1 MTRETLILVGR
12 EATSAVL
19 ERHAARLRERDVVD
33 AVTTVTYGAEPAFDL
48 AETFRDHEADRTYV
62 VPMCFAH
69 TYETT
74 EDVPRALSELSGEVR
89 YCDPVGESPAVTEL
103 LRERAAETHEG
114 GADGGGD
121 DEADALLLVALGNSG
136 DDYGRD
142 TAEYHADRLRSDF
155 EEVRTAYLLQSPAV
169 ECARYTLDHDSAVV
183 VPLFVAECEATRTG
197 IPEKLELDRG
207 GFEYADPF
215 GTGPQL
221 TEAIHAE
228 VERERVLADGDSET
242 AGTDLVADARP
253 VATDGRGQD

>member
-19 ERHAARLRERDVVD
+19 ERHAARLRGRDVVD
-33 AVTTVTYGAEPAFDL
+33 EVTTATYGTEPAFDL

-62 VPMCFAH
+62 VPTCFAH

-74 EDVPRALSELSGEVR
+74 EDVPRALSKLSGDVR
-89 YCDPVGESPAVTEL
+89 YCDPVGESPAVTGI
-103 LRERAAETHEG
+103 LRDRAGEAHEG
-114 GADGGGD
+114 GAGGD
-121 DEADALLLVALGNSG
+121 ADALLLVALGNSG
-136 DDYGRD
+136 EDYGREA
-142 TAEYHADRLRSDF
+142 AEYHAERLRSDF

-169 ECARYTLDHDSAVV
+169 ECARYALDHDSAVV
-183 VPLFVAECEATRTG
+183 VPLFVAECEATRRG

-207 GFEYADPF
+207 GFEYAEPF
-215 GTGPQL
+215 GSGSQL

-228 VERERVLADGDSET
+228 VERERALADRDGET

>member
-33 AVTTVTYGAEPAFDL
+33 AVTTATYGAEPAFDL

-74 EDVPRALSELSGEVR
+74 EDVPRALSSLSGEVR

-103 LRERAAETHEG
+103 LRERAAET
-114 GADGGGD
+114 GD
-121 DEADALLLVALGNSG
+121 DDADEADTDALLLVALGNSG

-142 TAEYHADRLRSDF
+142 TAEYHAERLRSDF

-215 GTGPQL
+215 GAGPQL

-253 VATDGRGQD
+253 VATDGRGRD

>member
-1 MTRETLILVGR
+1 MPRETLILVGR

-33 AVTTVTYGAEPAFDL
+33 AVTTATYGAEPAFDL
-48 AETFRDHEADRTYV
+48 AETFRDHQADRTYV

-74 EDVPRALSELSGEVR
+74 EDVPRALSALSGEVR

-103 LRERAAETHEG
+103 LRERATET
-114 GADGGGD
+114 GD
-121 DEADALLLVALGNSG
+121 STAGSAGDVDALLLVALGNSSE
-136 DDYGRD
+136 DYGRD

-155 EEVRTAYLLQSPAV
+155 AEVRTAYLLQSPAL
-169 ECARYTLDHDSAVV
+169 ECARYTLNHDSAVV

-207 GFEYADPF
+207 GFEYAAPF

>member
-1 MTRETLILVGR
+1 MSRETLILVGR

-33 AVTTVTYGAEPAFDL
+33 AVATATYGAEPAFDL

-74 EDVPRALSELSGEVR
+74 EDVPRALSELPGQVR
-89 YCDPVGESPAVTEL
+89 YCDPVGESPVVTEL
-103 LRERAAETHEG
+103 LRERAAPAHRNNAD
-114 GADGGGD
+114 GADD
-121 DEADALLLVALGNSG
+121 AEPEALLLVALGNSG
-136 DDYGRD
+136 EDYGRE
-142 TAEYHADRLRSDF
+142 TAEYHAERLRPDF
-155 EEVRTAYLLQSPAV
+155 AEVRTAYLLQSPAV

-197 IPEKLELDRG
+197 IPAKLELDRG

-215 GTGPQL
+215 GSGARL

-242 AGTDLVADARP
+242 PGTDLVADAQP